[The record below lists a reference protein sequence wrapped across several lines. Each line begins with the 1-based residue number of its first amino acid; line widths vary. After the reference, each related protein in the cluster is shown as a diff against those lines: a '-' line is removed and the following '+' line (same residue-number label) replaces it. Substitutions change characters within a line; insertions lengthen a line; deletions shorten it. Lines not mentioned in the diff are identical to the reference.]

1 MNNIK
6 LRQIIAKWFVKLAR
20 KLDPMSV
27 SILRPRPI
35 INFLSSERLKLV
47 QLDRKFYKTD
57 VFRFTRDNNPKYM
70 IQCVKRD
77 LADGIANSDIISWS
91 ILDDEHD
98 YIRVKARLWVANYSQ
113 INEEEMKDFV
123 KGNE

>member
-1 MNNIK
+1 MK

-20 KLDPMSV
+20 NLDPMSV

-35 INFLSSERLKLV
+35 INFLSSERFKLV
-47 QLDRKFYKTD
+47 QLDRKFCKTD
-57 VFRFTRDNNPKYM
+57 VFRFTRDNDPKYM

-91 ILDDEHD
+91 ISDDEHD
-98 YIRVKARLWVANYSQ
+98 YIRVKARLWVANHSQ
-113 INEEEMKDFV
+113 INEEEMKDFA

>member
-1 MNNIK
+1 
-6 LRQIIAKWFVKLAR
+6 
-20 KLDPMSV
+20 
-27 SILRPRPI
+27 
-35 INFLSSERLKLV
+35 
-47 QLDRKFYKTD
+47 
-57 VFRFTRDNNPKYM
+57 M

-77 LADGIANSDIISWS
+77 LADAIVNSGIISWS
-91 ILDDEHD
+91 ISDDEHD